1 MSEAP
6 FRVVPLT
13 AQHQRDGFQCG
24 TAALDKYFREQVMQD
39 MRRRVASCFI
49 ALDHDERIV
58 GFYTLASSSVPLTEL
73 PAAAIKKLP
82 RYPSVPAV
90 RLGRLAVD
98 LAFAGMGLGGAL
110 LADAIVRTRNAQIA
124 AFALVVDAKDEKARG
139 FYQHHGFLSL
149 QSLPLSLFL
158 PL

>member
-1 MSEAP
+1 MTESP

-13 AQHQRDGFQCG
+13 AQHARAGFECG
-24 TAALDKYFREQVMQD
+24 TAALDRYFHEQVMQD
-39 MRRRVASCFI
+39 MRRRIASCFV
-49 ALDHDERIV
+49 AVDQEERIA
-58 GFYTLASSSVPLTEL
+58 GFYTLASASVLLTTL
-73 PAAAIKKLP
+73 PAATIKKLP

-98 LAFAGMGLGGAL
+98 SAFAGIGLGGAL

-124 AFALVVDAKDEKARG
+124 AFALVVDAKDDKAQG
-139 FYQHHGFLSL
+139 FYQHHGFLPL
-149 QSLPLSLFL
+149 TDMPLSLFL